1 MDATP
6 HLALSA
12 ALTMRVRN
20 PLLAVGIGLVSHSV
34 VDAIVLDEIPHHYV
48 WIMLS
53 ATPIIADLAVGACLA
68 LIITAMAPRP
78 WSALAGAA
86 AGILPDVNRVFAP
99 NQPDLLAQLHLQLPY
114 LVLAFP
120 WGVMTQ
126 IGVVVIALVIAFRLR
141 KERLPMRSVRGETR
155 D

>member
-20 PLLAVGIGLVSHSV
+20 PLLAVGVGLVSHSV
-34 VDAIVLDEIPHHYV
+34 LDAVPHYHYV
-48 WIMLS
+48 WIMPSVTLVLV
-53 ATPIIADLAVGACLA
+53 DLAVGACLA
-68 LIITAMAPRP
+68 LIIAAMAPRP

-86 AGILPDVNRVFAP
+86 GGILPDVNRAFAT
-99 NQPDLLAQLHLQLPY
+99 NQPDLLAQLPISLPHGE
-114 LVLAFP
+114 LAFP
-120 WGVMTQ
+120 WGILTQ
-126 IGVVVIALVIAFRLR
+126 GAVVVLALILAFRLR

-155 D
+155 A